1 MMEYYSARKR
11 ENLLIHVA
19 TQTALKSITLSEV
32 IIDKTVY
39 SVEPQSCEVLVQ
51 KELLLI
57 EKSEQYLPP
66 ADKGRTTGKGFE
78 GAL

>member
-11 ENLLIHVA
+11 ENLLIHAA

-39 SVEPQSCEVLVQ
+39 GV
-51 KELLLI
+51 
-57 EKSEQYLPP
+57 
-66 ADKGRTTGKGFE
+66 
-78 GAL
+78 